1 MQTQAFDNQYSF
13 TAMHTVARYAG
24 IGVLD
29 VATAV
34 GLHLTE
40 NRRGQLLYRLSSDIP
55 ERLRHEDALKTIVK
69 FSGIDFDTV
78 SRRLEYPEWR
88 MIHNEPRYTDKAA

>member
-29 VATAV
+29 VAMALQDHHT
-34 GLHLTE
+34 
-40 NRRGQLLYRLSSDIP
+40 RGQSGTAPPSRLFQ
-55 ERLRHEDALKTIVK
+55 LRHEDALKTIVK

-78 SRRLEYPEWR
+78 SRRLEYPQWR